1 MASLIDTNVLVYR
14 VDPRFP
20 TKQRVA
26 RDLLRSG
33 VGGDDGV
40 ALPHQAIIEF
50 VAAVTRPRRELDGG
64 SLLTPASALQEA
76 EEFMRQ
82 FPVLYPDEAV
92 VSTAFRGASAYQ
104 LPWFDAHLW
113 AYAEVNG
120 LSEILS
126 EDFTHGR
133 HYGSVRVTNPFLVAA
148 DRVHELPPLYETE
161 ARTARLEQPEAG
173 RRGPREGEAGG
184 SGAKPPSS

>member
-1 MASLIDTNVLVYR
+1 MVSLIDTNVLVYR

-26 RDLLRSG
+26 RDLLRSKI
-33 VGGDDGV
+33 GGDGDV

-50 VAAVTRPRRELDGG
+50 VSAVTRPRRELDGD
-64 SLLTPASALQEA
+64 SLLTPARALQEA

-92 VSTAFRGASAYQ
+92 VSTAFRGASVYQ

-113 AYAEVNG
+113 AYAEANG
-120 LSEILS
+120 IPEILS

-133 HYGSVRVTNPFLVAA
+133 HYGSVRVTNPFLVAGN
-148 DRVHELPPLYETE
+148 RVHELPPLYDADE
-161 ARTARLEQPEAG
+161 
-173 RRGPREGEAGG
+173 PRH
-184 SGAKPPSS
+184 SG